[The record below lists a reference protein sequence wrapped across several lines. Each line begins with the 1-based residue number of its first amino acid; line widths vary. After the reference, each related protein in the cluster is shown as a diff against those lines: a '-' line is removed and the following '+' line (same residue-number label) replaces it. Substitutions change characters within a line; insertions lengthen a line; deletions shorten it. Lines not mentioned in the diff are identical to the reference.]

1 LQYILLLE
9 DDDDFRELLAD
20 LLSGEG
26 YVVVEAD
33 GAQKAIELAQT
44 RPFNLML
51 SDVRMAG
58 ELDGVAA
65 IEQVQK
71 ACPGIRSIIMTG
83 FADMDVPL
91 RAARL
96 KADDYMMKPFDLREL
111 SRVVTSVLERRD
123 EVAPGLLSRALSS
136 AHKAGKWLF
145 DRQMQDAQG
154 KRSDFYQQFF
164 VLIRANRMSA
174 DEAYMV
180 FRALEQVELSTVNS
194 GWSALS
200 QAYEG
205 LQKKLLAVIGGERL
219 ISPENAGI
227 SMREFRRLYQRLQSG
242 KAEVGNFQNSIQLF
256 YNPELRKSDLQA
268 YATFCWLWEEEPQQ
282 KEIDPFLGLHFGQ
295 LTLQTCLLGVAE
307 VKLYSLTRAGQPCAE
322 RILCVPVDQTTT
334 SLNEE
339 LSHGR
344 AEYLKE
350 AYGHH
355 FLLYAG
361 DPGVTSLAKLIP
373 EGTPWT
379 RIWGLMRPM
388 FVKLGEHHQAGLC
401 SGCFAS
407 TQVRFGS
414 EGEATILDF
423 GTQGFHRA
431 HFLLTATDQQLPPDI
446 RFLLCCAP
454 EAMTQ
459 ENPTHRSDQF
469 VAGRILLEALR
480 VSAPELRLLN
490 ENSSDSLWPEVEAK
504 VGEAVTEVLRRLCH
518 HRPASRFPDIWEAMQ
533 ALDMVGLPVGSGA

>member
-1 LQYILLLE
+1 MQYILLLE
-9 DDDDFRELLAD
+9 DDEDFRELLAD

-33 GAQKAIELAQT
+33 LAQKAIDLAQT
-44 RPFNLML
+44 RPFHLIL

-65 IEQVQK
+65 IEKIQQ

-96 KADDYMMKPFDLREL
+96 KADDYMMKPFDMREL
-111 SRVVTSVLERRD
+111 SRVVSSVLQRRE
-123 EVAPGLLSRALSS
+123 EVAPSLLSRALSS

-145 DRQMQDAQG
+145 DRQVQEAHG
-154 KRSDFYQQFF
+154 KRGDFYQQFF
-164 VLIRANRMSA
+164 VLIRSNRMSA
-174 DEAYMV
+174 EEAYEV
-180 FRALEQVELSTVNS
+180 FRALEQVEWSTANA
-194 GWSALS
+194 GWSALA

-205 LQKKLLAVIGGERL
+205 LQKKLMAVIGGERL
-219 ISPENAGI
+219 ALPEKAGI
-227 SMREFRRLYQRLQSG
+227 GMREFRRLYQRLQSG
-242 KAEVGNFQNSIQLF
+242 KVDAGHFQNAVQL
-256 YNPELRKSDLQA
+256 YHNPELRKSDLQA

-282 KEIDPFLGLHFGQ
+282 KEVDPFLGLHFGQ
-295 LTLQTCLLGVAE
+295 LTLQSCLLGVAE
-307 VKLYSLTRAGQPCAE
+307 VKLYALTRAGQPCAE
-322 RILCVPVDQTTT
+322 RILCFPVDQTTT
-334 SLNEE
+334 SLNDE
-339 LSHGR
+339 LSRGR

-373 EGTPWT
+373 EGTSWA

-388 FVKLGEHHQAGLC
+388 FVKLGDHHQAGAC

-407 TQVRFGS
+407 SQVRFGA

-423 GTQGFHRA
+423 GPQGFHRA
-431 HFLLTATDQQLPPDI
+431 HFLLTAADQQLPPDV
-446 RFLLCCAP
+446 RFLLCAAP
-454 EAMTQ
+454 EALLQ

-490 ENSSDSLWPEVEAK
+490 ENAAESLWVEARAK
-504 VGEAVTEVLRRLCH
+504 VGEPVTEVLRRLCH
-518 HRPASRFPDIWEAMQ
+518 PKPAFRYPDIWEAMQ
-533 ALDMVGLPVGSGA
+533 ALDMAGVPAPA

>member
-1 LQYILLLE
+1 LEYILLLE
-9 DDDDFRELLAD
+9 DDEDFRELLAD

-33 GAQKAIELAQT
+33 RAQKAIEIAQT
-44 RPFNLML
+44 RPFNLIL

-65 IEQVQK
+65 IEKIQQ

-96 KADDYMMKPFDLREL
+96 KADDYMLKPFDMKEL
-111 SRVVTSVLERRD
+111 SRVVTSVLQRRE
-123 EVAPGLLSRALSS
+123 EVAPSLLSRAFSS

-145 DRQMQDAQG
+145 DRQMQDAHG
-154 KRSDFYQQFF
+154 KRGDFYQQFF
-164 VLIRANRMSA
+164 VLIRSNRMSA
-174 DEAYMV
+174 EEAYEV
-180 FRALEQVELSTVNS
+180 FRALEQVELSTANA

-205 LQKKLLAVIGGERL
+205 LQKKLMAVIGGERL
-219 ISPENAGI
+219 AAPEKAGI

-242 KAEVGNFQNSIQLF
+242 KVDAAHFQNAVQL
-256 YNPELRKSDLQA
+256 YHNPGLRKSDLQA
-268 YATFCWLWEEEPQQ
+268 YATFCWLWEEEPQRRDV
-282 KEIDPFLGLHFGQ
+282 DPFLGLHFGQ
-295 LTLQTCLLGVAE
+295 LTLQACLLGVAE
-307 VKLYSLTRAGQPCAE
+307 VKLYSLARAGQPCAE
-322 RILCVPVDQTTT
+322 RILCFPVDQTTT
-334 SLNEE
+334 SLNDE

-361 DPGVTSLAKLIP
+361 DPGVTSLAKLVP

-388 FVKLGEHHQAGLC
+388 FVKLGDHHQAGLC
-401 SGCFAS
+401 SGCFS
-407 TQVRFGS
+407 SSQVRFGS
-414 EGEATILDF
+414 EGEATILEF
-423 GTQGFHRA
+423 GPQGFHRA

-454 EAMTQ
+454 EAMAQ

-469 VAGRILLEALR
+469 VAGRILLEAIR

-490 ENSSDSLWPEVEAK
+490 EQAAESLWPEVERK
-504 VGEAVTEVLRRLCH
+504 FGEPLTQVLRQLCH
-518 HRPASRFPDIWEAMQ
+518 HKPALRYPDIWEAMQ
-533 ALDMVGLPVGSGA
+533 ALDMVGVPAPA